1 MVKVGGDVEVL
12 VGGKQVEKISLPSIP
27 RRVRE
32 QVSNM
37 GETVTEGRE
46 GERWEGGGRRKE
58 GGGRRGERG
67 RRGEGGREEGGR
79 KGGGREEGEGGRV
92 RGWREGG
99 REGAEEKV
107 VKFAQVGGI
116 LAYC

>member
-58 GGGRRGERG
+58 GGGRRKEGGG
-67 RRGEGGREEGGR
+67 RREEREGRREEEGGR
-79 KGGGREEGEGGRV
+79 R
-92 RGWREGG
+92 
-99 REGAEEKV
+99 AS
-107 VKFAQVGGI
+107 
-116 LAYC
+116 LLS